1 MRSVENFAKCGICQI
16 QVWPNAVAAV
26 RPCLRLSNT
35 KKYWITQ
42 RHGLPAVRNDS
53 TKCSLGVAFKS
64 FCLAIVAATQSQQ
77 SVYRTSD
84 TGAPAS
90 PKTHNGPLS
99 GPFFGR
105 NGPLREVWGFE
116 ISTRDPNL
124 DPFLGFGLPPS
135 WGGKRSKCEHT
146 KNQKI
151 TQRID
156 PKCMFFDTSCL
167 KTVLS
172 LPEEKKAHRKYAYSS
187 KLWLLIFALCFLPF
201 AERS

>member
-1 MRSVENFAKCGICQI
+1 MRSIKVGQMRSVEHFAKCGICQI

-90 PKTHNGPLS
+90 PKTQNGPLS
-99 GPFFGR
+99 GPFLVGMGPFGR
-105 NGPLREVWGFE
+105 SGGSKFRRGTQIW
-116 ISTRDPNL
+116 I
-124 DPFLGFGLPPS
+124 PFLVLAPLPS
-135 WGGKRSKCEHT
+135 WGEKRSKCEHT
-146 KNQKI
+146 KNQESPSGSTKNACPL
-151 TQRID
+151 TH
-156 PKCMFFDTSCL
+156 L
-167 KTVLS
+167 V
-172 LPEEKKAHRKYAYSS
+172 
-187 KLWLLIFALCFLPF
+187 
-201 AERS
+201 